1 MNKKSNC
8 YEIISD
14 DYDLFTEQNNV
25 ELYSFEAEQ
34 TSQSIKGFAASP
46 GVIEGPAIVLT
57 ANDNLHTLTQLE
69 NGAIL
74 VCMTASQDLA
84 VVMPKLGA
92 MVTEIGGVFSA
103 ASGLARWYKIPAVVG
118 AAGITKAIKNG
129 DIIKVDGNKGI
140 VEIVKKDITASA
152 I

>member
-8 YEIISD
+8 FENISD
-14 DYDLFTEQNNV
+14 DSDLYTEQNIV
-25 ELYSFEAEQ
+25 ESYSYEAEQ

-46 GVIEGPAIVLT
+46 GVIEGPALVLSD
-57 ANDNLHTLTQLE
+57 NDNLHTLTQLE

-74 VCMTASQDLA
+74 VCMTASPDLA

-92 MVTEIGGVFSA
+92 MVTEIGGVFA
-103 ASGLARWYKIPAVVG
+103 VASGLARWYKIPAVVG
-118 AAGITKAIKNG
+118 AAGITKIIKNG
-129 DIIKVDGNKGI
+129 DIIKVDGNTGT